1 MREREVRLGSG
12 VYAMR
17 YWGEHGVIKPW
28 RYRKGGQGGGG
39 RRWNWRREWKSK
51 EGVETGVNCREWQSG
66 VGKHGRGGVRSVCY
80 AVGIKQCPPREMP
93 PDADADVVSLC
104 YCYRRCYGAVGA
116 EAAFSGKRK
125 KRSGCSRQSIYMYT
139 NTYICISFC
148 IYVYACIHRYVRTE
162 KIFWT
167 CTSRGSSG

>member
-39 RRWNWRREWKSK
+39 RRWNWRREWKSE

-80 AVGIKQCPPREMP
+80 AVGIKQCPSSRDAARRRRRRRLSMLLLPALLRCCRCRSCLLREEKK
-93 PDADADVVSLC
+93 
-104 YCYRRCYGAVGA
+104 A
-116 EAAFSGKRK
+116 EWLLETVYISVYEHVYMYFVLYI
-125 KRSGCSRQSIYMYT
+125 CIYMYT
-139 NTYICISFC
+139 
-148 IYVYACIHRYVRTE
+148 
-162 KIFWT
+162 
-167 CTSRGSSG
+167 